1 MMLEFPWLFFLIMG
15 FFIVVNLVSMASFR
29 RWEAVKKQ
37 IESKRR
43 SVNKYKE
50 ALEQSDVTNTER
62 SGSHDRAKS
71 ESD

>member
-37 IESKRR
+37 IESKRL